1 MLLPMAASEAP
12 KLPVL
17 IVVGTRPE
25 AIKLVPLI
33 LAFQRSNSFRPVVMS
48 TGQHHAMVSEV
59 FGLAGIRP
67 DVELWVGGRHSRLNE
82 RVGAVM
88 RRFEDYVLGTFPDQ
102 RGERA
107 PREHVLAGRYP
118 VAALVHGDTTSAFAA
133 ALAAFHLRIPVGHV
147 EAGLRTGGL
156 NLTPFPEELNRQLI
170 SCIAAM
176 HFAPTGKNEENLV
189 RENVPANQVFVT
201 GNTGIDALQWAAG
214 LDVPIRDPRV
224 AELLERDDRIV
235 LVTAHRRENWGGGL
249 AGIAEGVGRVA
260 KSHPDVRIVVP
271 LHPNPRVRDEVAP
284 ALEPLPN
291 VLLTEPLK
299 YTTIA
304 RVLARCTLVITD
316 SGGLQEEAP
325 SLGKPVLVARESTE
339 RTEGVGAG
347 TLRLVGTDP
356 DHIELAAQRLLDDDD
371 EYREMASAVNPYGD
385 GRAAERIVAAHEHV
399 LTGTN
404 PPTAFGAGYT
414 RLAVLTALGYDAWLR
429 PLEDESVD
437 ESWSEHLPSAD
448 GR

>member
-1 MLLPMAASEAP
+1 
-12 KLPVL
+12 
-17 IVVGTRPE
+17 
-25 AIKLVPLI
+25 
-33 LAFQRSNSFRPVVMS
+33 
-48 TGQHHAMVSEV
+48 
-59 FGLAGIRP
+59 
-67 DVELWVGGRHSRLNE
+67 
-82 RVGAVM
+82 M
-88 RRFEDYVLGTFPDQ
+88 RRFEDYVLGTYPDL
-102 RGERA
+102 RGEK
-107 PREHVLAGRYP
+107 PSREEALAGRYP
-118 VAALVHGDTTSAFAA
+118 IAALVHGDTTSAFAA

-189 RENVPANQVFVT
+189 HENVPANLVFVT

-214 LDVPIRDPRV
+214 LDVPVRDHRV
-224 AELLERDDRIV
+224 AELLDRDDRAV

-249 AGIAEGVGRVA
+249 AGVAEGVARVA
-260 KSHPDVRIVVP
+260 KSHGDVHFVVP
-271 LHPNPRVRDEVAP
+271 LHPNPRVRDELVP

-299 YTTIA
+299 YTTMA
-304 RVLARCTLVITD
+304 RVLAHCTLVITD

-339 RTEGVGAG
+339 RLEGVEAG

-356 DHIELAAQRLLDDDD
+356 DHIALAAERLLDDED
-371 EYREMASAVNPYGD
+371 EYRAMATAVNPYGD
-385 GRAAERIVAAHEHV
+385 GRAAERIVGAHEHV
-399 LTGTN
+399 LTGTD

-414 RLAVLTALGYDAWLR
+414 RLAVLAALGYDGWLR
-429 PLEDESVD
+429 PLEEEPVD
-437 ESWSEHLPSAD
+437 ESWSEHLPDA
-448 GR
+448 GGQ